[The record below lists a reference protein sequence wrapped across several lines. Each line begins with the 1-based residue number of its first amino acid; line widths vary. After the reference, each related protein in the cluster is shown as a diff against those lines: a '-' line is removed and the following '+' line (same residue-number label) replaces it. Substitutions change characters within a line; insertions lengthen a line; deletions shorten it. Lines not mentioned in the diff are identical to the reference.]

1 MLLQQIGE
9 CSSPLLVQAY
19 LMIARLLAFSGG
31 PQEGT
36 YLIHPAHMHVRYP
49 QIVSGDLTAQGDQSD
64 GSEST
69 PTTMSYFLQRIRL
82 SEICRT
88 IVDSIPRFLDD
99 IDMVDYD
106 KIIALDDQF
115 EDLTKSFPVFFH
127 LDEESRL
134 RSRGTDHRFPHIA
147 TQRYLIHLGVLNRR
161 CKLHQPY
168 LIRGFVEPKYAFS
181 RDVCLRSARNALEV
195 NRVLEKT
202 KSDLG
207 CAPARF
213 GTVMHHVFMATV
225 VLVMD
230 LCFNKIEG
238 QEEQRQAEVMGACRM
253 LQEAKQD
260 TVLSKMFLDPLMDIL
275 QKHRAL
281 ALSDQKSLSCT
292 PSGAGHSH
300 VFPDKNIHKSCNS
313 VSQPPLHFP
322 TICGANQLT
331 DNAGTIPLVNQTSQQ
346 CDAMQAYDHTG
357 IDEIMQNYIDIGPNM
372 DIPRWNELFA
382 DLDSHQAMDGND
394 FFYE

>member
-1 MLLQQIGE
+1 
-9 CSSPLLVQAY
+9 
-19 LMIARLLAFSGG
+19 
-31 PQEGT
+31 
-36 YLIHPAHMHVRYP
+36 MHVRYP
-49 QIVSGDLTAQGDQSD
+49 QIVSGDLIAQSDQSN
-64 GSEST
+64 GTEST
-69 PTTMSYFLQRIRL
+69 PTSMAYFLQRIRL

-88 IVDSIPRFLDD
+88 IVDTIPRYLDD
-99 IDMVDYD
+99 IDMIDYD
-106 KIIALDDQF
+106 QIVALDDQF
-115 EDLTKSFPVFFH
+115 EDLIKRFPVFFH

-134 RSRGTDHRFPHIA
+134 LSRGTDRKFPHIA

-168 LIRGFVEPKYAFS
+168 IRRGFVESKYAFS
-181 RDVCLRSARNALEV
+181 RDVCLRSARTALEV
-195 NRVLEKT
+195 NRLLEKT
-202 KSDLG
+202 KNDLG

-213 GTVMHHVFMATV
+213 GTVVHHVFMATV

-260 TVLSKMFLDPLMDIL
+260 SVLSKMFLDPLMDIL

-281 ALSDQKSLSCT
+281 VLSDHRPLSSPMSRAKNYHALPDT
-292 PSGAGHSH
+292 RIYDPPRGLPQQPLRFPS
-300 VFPDKNIHKSCNS
+300 V
-313 VSQPPLHFP
+313 
-322 TICGANQLT
+322 TGANEYT
-331 DNAGTIPLVNQTSQQ
+331 DNISSIVPSRPLSQQ
-346 CDAMQAYDHTG
+346 YHMTQTHDHTG
-357 IDEIMQNYIDIGPNM
+357 IDEIMQNYIDFGPNM

-394 FFYE
+394 FFSE